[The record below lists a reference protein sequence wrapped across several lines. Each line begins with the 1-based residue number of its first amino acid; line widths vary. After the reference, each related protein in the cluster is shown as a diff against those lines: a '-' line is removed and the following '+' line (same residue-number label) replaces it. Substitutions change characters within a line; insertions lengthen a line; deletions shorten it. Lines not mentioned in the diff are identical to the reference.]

1 MTPPIMTEVLM
12 RKFEVLHRVEPGIQW
27 PDADVLELHADLGRM
42 FMDAVESGLPKDGLI
57 PQEHVVL
64 AWDKVSLP
72 KSIRLVANFTA
83 FYRPP
88 SVFDDKHVHA
98 KWSVCT
104 KMSSMTG
111 ATGASWLKSPTENP
125 MAIYG
130 EVVADGFIDRGEAIR
145 ALGEMAKIRECGWAR
160 EQLAAAAR
168 KVLGEPP
175 EDTPDSVPHWLP
187 RDRHE
192 VEDITSRLIPW
203 FEPVNKDDVRRQLDE
218 AVMTVLRQRAV
229 RIGEEDRFP
238 ESVA

>member
-42 FMDAVESGLPKDGLI
+42 FMDAVESGLPKDGFI
-57 PQEHVVL
+57 PQKHVVL
-64 AWDKVSLP
+64 TWDSVSLP
-72 KSIRLVANFTA
+72 RSIPLVANFTA
-83 FYRPP
+83 FYVPP
-88 SVFDDKHVHA
+88 SVFEDKDVYA
-98 KWSVCT
+98 KWDVCT

-125 MAIYG
+125 IATYG

-175 EDTPDSVPHWLP
+175 EDTSDSVPHWLP

-203 FEPVNKDDVRRQLDE
+203 FEPVNEADVRRQLDE

-229 RIGEEDRFP
+229 RVGEEDRFP
-238 ESVA
+238 ESVV

>member
-1 MTPPIMTEVLM
+1 MTSPIMTEVLM

-42 FMDAVESGLPKDGLI
+42 FMDAVESGLPDDGFI

-64 AWDKVSLP
+64 AWDSVSLP

-83 FYRPP
+83 FHRPP

-104 KMSSMTG
+104 RMSSMTG
-111 ATGASWLKSPTENP
+111 AVNARWLEYPTGNP
-125 MAIYG
+125 AAVYG
-130 EVVADGFIDRGEAIR
+130 AVVADGFIDRGEAIR
-145 ALGEMAKIRECGWAR
+145 ALGAMAKIRECGWAR
-160 EQLAAAAR
+160 EQLASAAR

-175 EDTPDSVPHWLP
+175 EDTLDSVPHWLP

-203 FEPVNKDDVRRQLDE
+203 FEPVNEADVRRQLDE
-218 AVMTVLRQRAV
+218 AIMTVLRQRAV
-229 RIGEEDRFP
+229 RVGEEDRFP